1 VSSPAPE
8 RPSVTRVFLYF
19 LHLGATAYGGAA
31 PQLAMMERDWV
42 RENGWATRED
52 FERGLALSTL
62 CPGPVGSQLATYLGR
77 LHGGAA
83 GATAAMVGFL
93 LPSFALVV
101 AIASAYGRWG
111 GHAGPRAFA
120 AGAACA
126 VIAVV
131 LKSSAKLTKTMLGSR
146 RSSWAIAAAA
156 GVLTAAVPAA
166 STFAI
171 LGAAALCAFT
181 DSRPGRAGAVP
192 PQVAAWL
199 GLGFMGVKAGLLT
212 FGTGL
217 AILPVLRAH
226 AVGHGWVT
234 DPQFVDA
241 VSAGMVTPGPIVMA
255 AAFVG
260 LLHAGFLGAVAATV
274 GLFAPVWTTTMLVAP
289 LIDRW
294 SGDARVRGFSRGA
307 MAGAMGSIAAA
318 ALAMA
323 AATLAGPERLALAAA
338 AGGLLLFTKVPE
350 PLIILA
356 AGAVGLFAL

>member
-1 VSSPAPE
+1 MSAAPVRRLSPLQ
-8 RPSVTRVFLYF
+8 VFLYF
-19 LHLGATAYGGAA
+19 LRLGATAYGGAA

-42 RENGWATRED
+42 RENGWATREE

-83 GATAAMVGFL
+83 GAAAAMLGFL

-101 AIASAYGRWG
+101 AIASAYGRWSG
-111 GHAGPRAFA
+111 RAAPRAFA

-131 LKSSAKLTKTMLGSR
+131 LRSSAKLTKTMLGGR
-146 RSSWAIAAAA
+146 RSSWALAAAS
-156 GVLTAAVPAA
+156 GLLTAAAPSA

-171 LGAAALCAFT
+171 LGAAALCAFA
-181 DSRPGRAGAVP
+181 DSRPGRSGAVP
-192 PQVAAWL
+192 AQAAACL
-199 GLGFMGVKAGLLT
+199 GLAVMGVKAGLLT

-234 DPQFVDA
+234 DAQFVDA

-260 LLHAGFLGAVAATV
+260 QLHAGFPGAVAATV

-289 LIDRW
+289 LIERW

-323 AATLAGPERLALAAA
+323 AATLTGPARLALAAGAGA
-338 AGGLLLFTKVPE
+338 ALVLTKTPE
-350 PLIILA
+350 PVVILA
-356 AGAVGLFAL
+356 AGAAGLFVL